1 MSSSPPVTSTSAGT
15 AAVANAIGAGRTVP
29 FSLGRLGIVAGNTF
43 LEAVRQKLFNFLLLL
58 AVALVASAQLFREFN
73 FGSSELKFISDFGF
87 GAMVFFGS
95 TLTIAATAQL
105 FFSEIE
111 NRTALTILAK
121 PIWRTEFIF
130 GKFLGVFAVVG
141 VFCALTTGLLLALL
155 YNRETTLMNANPD
168 AFEHGRLIQYGDLV
182 LLGVLQWLKFGVLAM
197 ITLLIASFSNTNL
210 YTVVM
215 GFFVLVICHL
225 QYLARDAYGQVA
237 SAPLRLLVQLL
248 GYVFPNFQV
257 FNLADQI
264 GVGQG
269 IGTEVFLRVAGYA
282 LIYIAVIGA
291 LTVYSFRNR
300 EI

>member
-1 MSSSPPVTSTSAGT
+1 MNPTRTRVRLSPS
-15 AAVANAIGAGRTVP
+15 
-29 FSLGRLGIVAGNTF
+29 RLLIVAGNTF

-58 AVALVASAQLFREFN
+58 AVGLLASARFFSEFN

-111 NRTALTILAK
+111 NRTTLTILAK

-130 GKFLGVFAVVG
+130 GKLLGVFAVVG
-141 VFCALTTGLLLALL
+141 VFCALITLLLAGLL
-155 YNRETTLMNANPD
+155 YHRENGLMTLHPE
-168 AFEHGRLIQYGDLV
+168 AFEHGRIIHYGDL
-182 LLGVLQWLKFGVLAM
+182 LIMGVLQWLKFGVLAA

-215 GFFVLVICHL
+215 SFFMLVICHL
-225 QYLARDAYGQVA
+225 QYLAHDAYTQVA
-237 SAPLRLLVQLL
+237 SLPLRLLVRLL

-257 FNLADQI
+257 FNLTDQI
-264 GVGQG
+264 G
-269 IGTEVFLRVAGYA
+269 IGAGLDAGTVLRVTGYA
-282 LIYIAVIGA
+282 CVYIGVFGGLA
-291 LTVYSFRNR
+291 VYSFRNR

>member
-1 MSSSPPVTSTSAGT
+1 MSN
-15 AAVANAIGAGRTVP
+15 VARPVP
-29 FSLGRLGIVAGNTF
+29 FSFGRLGIVASNTF

-73 FGSSELKFISDFGF
+73 FGSSELKFIADFGF
-87 GAMVFFGS
+87 GSMVFFGS

-111 NRTALTILAK
+111 NRTALTLLAK

-130 GKFLGVFAVVG
+130 GKLLGVFAVVG
-141 VFCALTTGLLLALL
+141 VFCALTTGLLLVLL
-155 YNRETTLMNANPD
+155 YNRESTLMAANPE
-168 AFEHGRLIQYGDLV
+168 AFESGRLIHYGDLV
-182 LLGVLQWLKFGVLAM
+182 MMGVLQWLKFGVLAA
-197 ITLLIASFSNTNL
+197 ITLLVASFSNTNL

-215 GFFVLVICHL
+215 GFFILVICHL
-225 QYLARDAYGQVA
+225 QYLARDAYSHVTA
-237 SAPLRLLVQLL
+237 LPLRLLVQGL

-264 GVGQG
+264 GIGHG
-269 IGTEVFLRVAGYA
+269 IDSLVFLRVGGYA
-282 LIYIAVIGA
+282 LAYIAVFGGLA
-291 LTVYSFRNR
+291 VYSFSQR

>member
-1 MSSSPPVTSTSAGT
+1 MNTAFPVPLK
-15 AAVANAIGAGRTVP
+15 GRSVP
-29 FSLGRLGIVAGNTF
+29 FSPGRLGIVAGNTF

-105 FFSEIE
+105 FFSEID

-130 GKFLGVFAVVG
+130 GKFIGVFAVVG
-141 VFCALTTGLLLALL
+141 VFCALTTALLLALL
-155 YNRETTLMNANPD
+155 YHRETALMAANPE
-168 AFEHGRLIQYGDLV
+168 AFESGRIIHYGDLV
-182 LLGVLQWLKFGVLAM
+182 LMGVLQWLKFGVLAA

-225 QYLARDAYGQVA
+225 QYLARDAYSSVA
-237 SAPLRLLVQLL
+237 SPPLRLLVQLL

-264 GVGQG
+264 GMGEG
-269 IGTEVFLRVAGYA
+269 IDAAVFVRVAGYA
-282 LIYIAVIGA
+282 LIYIAMIGGLA
-291 LTVYSFRNR
+291 VYSFRNR